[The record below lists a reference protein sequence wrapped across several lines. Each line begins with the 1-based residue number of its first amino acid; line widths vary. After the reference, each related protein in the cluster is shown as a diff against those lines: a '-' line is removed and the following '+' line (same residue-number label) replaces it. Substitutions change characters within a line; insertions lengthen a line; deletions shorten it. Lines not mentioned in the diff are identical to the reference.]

1 MDMKEALKHPRYR
14 PDLYDGERNYFMQN
28 PGTAGMAAEDG
39 RVILNPYSS
48 NTLDEQGAV
57 VDNEMARLLMRE
69 QNIEPPFALTQEQDA
84 YFSQTPYAANNLAA
98 RRSLA
103 ARVMTGD
110 PSAGE
115 ATPEQKAFAERLRQ
129 LLAGFK

>member
-1 MDMKEALKHPRYR
+1 MDMKDALKHPRYR
-14 PDLYDGERNYFMQN
+14 PDLYDSERDYFMQN
-28 PGTAGMAAEDG
+28 TGTAGMAADDG
-39 RVILNPYSS
+39 KVILNPYSP

-69 QNIEPPFALTQEQDA
+69 QNIEPPFDLTREQGA
-84 YFSQTPYAANNLAA
+84 YFEKTPYADDILAA

-115 ATPEQKAFAERLRQ
+115 ATSNQAAFAEKLRQ